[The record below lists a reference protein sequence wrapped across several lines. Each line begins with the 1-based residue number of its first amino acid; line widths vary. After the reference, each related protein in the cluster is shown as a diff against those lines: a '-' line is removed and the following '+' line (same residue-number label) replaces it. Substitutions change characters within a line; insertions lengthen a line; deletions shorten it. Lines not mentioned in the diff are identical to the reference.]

1 MRSELSV
8 EQQEAETLRLLG
20 LSPLQA
26 RVYLLLFVSG
36 RTTVKALSKYANIA
50 RSDVYR
56 TMLALQEL
64 GLVKKILSVPT
75 MFEALPAEYSL
86 PYLFDNKLK
95 NTVELGEKTCNL
107 IDVLNRKRQSK
118 METDDLVLFP
128 STKILH
134 SEIIKLIKH
143 TTKTIDIA
151 VNSFEVY
158 KYVLNEFYEHIRQA
172 LERGVKMRVIL
183 PNFKKIELLPE
194 HNAFLD
200 LFEHE
205 ESSLKYCNSKQSSVI
220 SIFDHKT
227 ALIPLASNGCPYDSQ
242 VLVSN
247 SSSLVTVVET
257 CFESLWNDAKQSSNK
272 KRLK

>member
-1 MRSELSV
+1 M

-107 IDVLNRKRQSK
+107 IDV
-118 METDDLVLFP
+118 
-128 STKILH
+128 LH